1 MESTNIFS
9 FKQSSIVEQ
18 NTQNRPTINASA
30 STDIGGGSDNED
42 QYSILYFEFNG
53 HTIRILIIL
62 DGHGGMN
69 GRFVSE
75 IAKIF
80 LEKYF
85 SENILLLLEN
95 TSECLNIAYYLTNE
109 EIKKSLKEKTI
120 KENKNI
126 KEVDGY
132 LTSGYN
138 IYSQSLI
145 YGGTTCTIAVII
157 DNIHMYVSNVG
168 DSDAI
173 LFTTSN
179 ISSKV
184 ITDVKDDATNIQI
197 NQDENISNI
206 HICSGNHSAENI
218 NEFDRV
224 RNNFN
229 PSLNFEYDKLY
240 SKGFFKD
247 YINIYE
253 KNVDDDNY
261 HITRKGNYVKN
272 IRNEYG
278 SIVSP
283 PKSSPFESSLSMT
296 RSLGDFY
303 LQKYGVS
310 YIPTIKY
317 VNLSKIFE
325 ESSIFSLLIASDG
338 VWDNW
343 SYETISKFILNEDC
357 LNRINNNEDIS
368 EEVCK
373 LLIAKN
379 DELGRKHFGT
389 SRDNATAILAYFKKD

>member
-42 QYSILYFEFNG
+42 QYSILYFEFNS

-95 TSECLNIAYYLTNE
+95 TPECLNIAYSLTND
-109 EIKKSLKEKTI
+109 EIRNALKEKTL
-120 KENKNI
+120 KENRI
-126 KEVDGY
+126 VKEVDGY

-138 IYSQSLI
+138 SYSQSLI

-179 ISSKV
+179 SSSKV
-184 ITDVKDDATNIQI
+184 ITDVKDDAINFQI
-197 NQDENISNI
+197 NYDENISNI
-206 HICSGNHSAENI
+206 HIITGNHSAENI
-218 NEFDRV
+218 NEFIRV
-224 RNNFN
+224 TENCND
-229 PSLNFEYDKLY
+229 SLRFEYDKHYPKGY
-240 SKGFFKD
+240 S
-247 YINIYE
+247 NIYE
-253 KNVDDDNY
+253 KNVDDNY
-261 HITRKGNYVKN
+261 HITGKGNYVKN
-272 IRNEYG
+272 VRNEFG
-278 SIVSP
+278 SIVSA
-283 PKSSPFESSLSMT
+283 PKSSLFDSSLSMT

-310 YIPTIKY
+310 YIPSIKY

-325 ESSIFSLLIASDG
+325 ESPIFSLLIASDG

-343 SYETISKFILNEDC
+343 TYETISKFILNEDY
-357 LNRINNNEDIS
+357 LNRINNGEDIS
-368 EEVCK
+368 KEVCNS
-373 LLIAKN
+373 LIAKN
-379 DELGRKHFGT
+379 DELGRKHFGN
-389 SRDNATAILAYFKKD
+389 SRDNATAILVYLKKN

>member
-42 QYSILYFEFNG
+42 QYSILYFEFNS

-95 TSECLNIAYYLTNE
+95 TPECLNIAYSLTND
-109 EIKKSLKEKTI
+109 EIRNALKEKTL
-120 KENKNI
+120 KENRI
-126 KEVDGY
+126 VKEVDGY

-138 IYSQSLI
+138 SYSQSLI

-157 DNIHMYVSNVG
+157 DNIHTYVSNVG

-179 ISSKV
+179 SSSKV
-184 ITDVKDDATNIQI
+184 ITDVKDDAINFQI
-197 NQDENISNI
+197 NYDENISNI
-206 HICSGNHSAENI
+206 HIITGNHSAENI
-218 NEFDRV
+218 NEFIRV
-224 RNNFN
+224 TENCND
-229 PSLNFEYDKLY
+229 SLRFEYDKHYPKGY
-240 SKGFFKD
+240 S
-247 YINIYE
+247 NIYE
-253 KNVDDDNY
+253 KNVDDNY
-261 HITRKGNYVKN
+261 HITGKGNYFKN
-272 IRNEYG
+272 VRNEFG
-278 SIVSP
+278 SIVSA
-283 PKSSPFESSLSMT
+283 PKSSLFDSSLSMT

-310 YIPTIKY
+310 YIPSIKY

-325 ESSIFSLLIASDG
+325 ESPIFSLLIASDG

-343 SYETISKFILNEDC
+343 TYETISKFILNEDY
-357 LNRINNNEDIS
+357 LNRINNGEDIS
-368 EEVCK
+368 KEVCNS
-373 LLIAKN
+373 LIAKN

-389 SRDNATAILAYFKKD
+389 SRDNATAILVYLKKN

>member
-42 QYSILYFEFNG
+42 QYSILYFEFNS

-95 TSECLNIAYYLTNE
+95 TPECLNIAYSLTND
-109 EIKKSLKEKTI
+109 EIRNALKEKTL
-120 KENKNI
+120 KENRI
-126 KEVDGY
+126 VKEVDGY

-138 IYSQSLI
+138 SYSQSLI

-179 ISSKV
+179 SSSKV
-184 ITDVKDDATNIQI
+184 ITDVKDDAINFQI
-197 NQDENISNI
+197 NYDENISNI
-206 HICSGNHSAENI
+206 HIITGNHSAENI
-218 NEFDRV
+218 NEFIRV
-224 RNNFN
+224 TENFKD
-229 PSLNFEYDKLY
+229 PLRFEYDKHYPKGY
-240 SKGFFKD
+240 S
-247 YINIYE
+247 NIYE
-253 KNVDDDNY
+253 KNVDDNY
-261 HITRKGNYVKN
+261 HITGKGNYVKN
-272 IRNEYG
+272 VRNEFG
-278 SIVSP
+278 SIVSA
-283 PKSSPFESSLSMT
+283 PKSSLFDSSLSMT

-310 YIPTIKY
+310 YIPSIKY

-325 ESSIFSLLIASDG
+325 ESPIFSLLIASDG

-343 SYETISKFILNEDC
+343 TYETISKFILNEDY
-357 LNRINNNEDIS
+357 LNRINNDEDIS
-368 EEVCK
+368 HEVCNS
-373 LLIAKN
+373 LIAKN
-379 DELGRKHFGT
+379 DELGRKHFGN
-389 SRDNATAILAYFKKD
+389 SRDNATAILAYLKKN

>member
-9 FKQSSIVEQ
+9 FKQSSIVKQ

-42 QYSILYFEFNG
+42 QYSILYFEFNS

-95 TSECLNIAYYLTNE
+95 TPECLNIAYSLTND
-109 EIKKSLKEKTI
+109 EIRNSLKEKTL
-120 KENKNI
+120 KENRI
-126 KEVDGY
+126 VKEVDGY

-138 IYSQSLI
+138 SYSQSLI

-157 DNIHMYVSNVG
+157 DNIHTYVSNVG

-179 ISSKV
+179 SSSKV
-184 ITDVKDDATNIQI
+184 ITDVKDDAINFQI
-197 NQDENISNI
+197 NYDENISNI
-206 HICSGNHSAENI
+206 HIITGNHSAENI
-218 NEFDRV
+218 NEFIRV
-224 RNNFN
+224 TENCKN
-229 PSLNFEYDKLY
+229 SLRFEYDKHYPKGY
-240 SKGFFKD
+240 S
-247 YINIYE
+247 NIYE
-253 KNVDDDNY
+253 KNVDDNY
-261 HITRKGNYVKN
+261 HITGKGNYVKN
-272 IRNEYG
+272 VRNEFG
-278 SIVSP
+278 SIVSA
-283 PKSSPFESSLSMT
+283 PKSSLFDSSLSMT

-310 YIPTIKY
+310 YIPSIKY

-325 ESSIFSLLIASDG
+325 ESPIFSMLIASDG

-343 SYETISKFILNEDC
+343 TYETISKFILNEDY
-357 LNRINNNEDIS
+357 LNRINNDEDIS
-368 EEVCK
+368 QEVCNS
-373 LLIAKN
+373 LIAKN

-389 SRDNATAILAYFKKD
+389 SRDNATAILVYLKKN